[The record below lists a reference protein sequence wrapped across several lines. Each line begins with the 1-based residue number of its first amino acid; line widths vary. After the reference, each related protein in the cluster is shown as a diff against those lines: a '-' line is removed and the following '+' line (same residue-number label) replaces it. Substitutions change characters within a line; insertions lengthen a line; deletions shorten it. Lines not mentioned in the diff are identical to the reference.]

1 MKKSMKLKV
10 CLASA
15 IACSSLLLAGQSH
28 AQLVTGV
35 GYHELSDD
43 DISLGV
49 ISGSVGYQFGDG
61 SSGFSYT
68 PEFRIGTGVQD
79 DTITDVKVEVEA
91 FYGFALR
98 GEYVFDNGAYL
109 FAAPSYSNLEVKFSA
124 GGFSAT
130 EDEWEFGGG
139 GGIGYQ
145 FTDYTSVELA
155 YEKFDDLDVIGI
167 AVRMKF

>member
-1 MKKSMKLKV
+1 MEKSMKLKV
-10 CLASA
+10 CLATA
-15 IACSSLLLAGQSH
+15 IACSTLLIADQSH

-43 DISLGV
+43 DVSLGV
-49 ISGSVGYQFGDG
+49 ISGTVGFQFGDG

-79 DTITDVKVEVEA
+79 DKIGAVKVKVEA

-98 GEYVFDNGAYL
+98 GEYVFQNGTYL
-109 FAAPSYSNLEVKFSA
+109 FVAPSYSNLEVKVSA
-124 GGFSAT
+124 GGFSAKD
-130 EDEWEFGGG
+130 DEWEFGGG